1 MNAGEWFDAHEQE
14 LIDDTC
20 ALVRI
25 PSVSIKT
32 GDPNVPYGQPCV
44 DVLNMFLGM
53 GEKLGF
59 QPFNHE
65 NYCGTLLWKGESDT
79 EIGICGHLDVV
90 PVGAGW
96 TYEPFAGIVE
106 DGKIIGRG
114 AADNKIAVV
123 TALYVM
129 RYLKEMGYKPKHS
142 LRLFVGCS
150 EETGMEDLEYYA
162 SHYKEPAFSI
172 ITDAPFPVINGEKGL
187 LEIDAAVRKE
197 SNVLTYFKSGSMSN
211 AVPAHAEAI
220 LKISPDQ
227 AKVVAATGA
236 AVEEGKEPGTW
247 HVSTEGKPA
256 HAAFPEGSESAQVK
270 LANMLLQSG
279 VLDEGAKLLME
290 SVVSFFSDYYGA
302 GLGIPFSDEYSGKL
316 THVGGMC
323 EYKDGIFWQN
333 INIRYNIKADRE
345 TLVANIRETMGKYGY
360 ELTNIAGSD
369 PCFTDPAS
377 PIVKDLTAI
386 CNKVL
391 ELDLK
396 PYVMGGGTYAR
407 KLKHAVAF
415 GPGIPNRAKHFGPN
429 RDGAHQADEYAE
441 VALYR
446 KAFLI
451 YVESVMR
458 LDELVEL

>member
-1 MNAGEWFDAHEQE
+1 MNAGEWFDTHEQE

-20 ALVRI
+20 TLVRF
-25 PSVSIKT
+25 PSVSVKT
-32 GDPNVPYGQPCV
+32 GDPAMPYGQACA
-44 DVLNMFLGM
+44 DVLDCFLGM

-65 NYCGTLLWKGESDT
+65 YYCGTLLWKGESET

-114 AADNKIAVV
+114 ASDNKIAMV
-123 TALYVM
+123 TAMYAL
-129 RYLKEMGYKPKHS
+129 RYLKEQGYQPKHS
-142 LRLFVGCS
+142 FRLFAGCS
-150 EETGMEDLEYYA
+150 EETNMEDIEYYA

-172 ITDAPFPVINGEKGL
+172 IPDAPFPVINGEKGL
-187 LEIDAAVRKE
+187 LEIDAQLKKE
-197 SNVLTYFKSGSMSN
+197 SHVLVSFKSGAMSN
-211 AVPAHAEAI
+211 AVPAYAEAL
-220 LKISPDQ
+220 LKISKAQ
-227 AKVVAATGA
+227 AEKVAAAGA
-236 AVEEGKEPGTW
+236 DVKAGEEDGTW
-247 HVSTEGKPA
+247 FVSAEGKPA

-270 LANMLLQSG
+270 LANILLKSG
-279 VLDEGAKLLME
+279 VLDDGAKEILE

-323 EYKDGIFWQN
+323 AYKDGVFWQN
-333 INIRYNIKADRE
+333 INIRYNIKADYD
-345 TLVANIRETMGKYGY
+345 TMIANIRETMGNYGY
-360 ELTNIAGSD
+360 ELTRISHSG
-369 PCFTDPAS
+369 PCFMDPAH
-377 PIVKDLTAI
+377 PIVQELTAI
-386 CNKVL
+386 CDHVL
-391 ELDLK
+391 GLDLK

-407 KLKHAVAF
+407 KLKHAVAY
-415 GPGIPNRAKHFGPN
+415 GPGIPNRARHFGPN
-429 RDGAHQADEYAE
+429 RGGAHQADEYAE

-451 YVESVMR
+451 YVEAIQK
-458 LDELVEL
+458 LDELVED